1 MGVEVGA
8 PLAEK
13 FSEHSKLGMEISW
26 VQYASIK
33 GTRKKKKT
41 QSNFYVR
48 PSQSLTARTF
58 SKRPPPVSE
67 DRDHFLC
74 LKIQWFSIVFNLL

>member
-26 VQYASIK
+26 VQYVSIK
-33 GTRKKKKT
+33 GTRKKKKD
-41 QSNFYVR
+41 S
-48 PSQSLTARTF
+48 RT
-58 SKRPPPVSE
+58 SMCDPVKAWLLE
-67 DRDHFLC
+67 PLVNDH
-74 LKIQWFSIVFNLL
+74 LL

>member
-33 GTRKKKKT
+33 GTRKKKDTVELLCAT
-41 QSNFYVR
+41 QSK
-48 PSQSLTARTF
+48 P
-58 SKRPPPVSE
+58 
-67 DRDHFLC
+67 DC
-74 LKIQWFSIVFNLL
+74 

>member
-1 MGVEVGA
+1 MEVEVGA

-26 VQYASIK
+26 VQYVSIK
-33 GTRKKKKT
+33 GTRKKKR

-48 PSQSLTARTF
+48 HSQSLTARTF

-74 LKIQWFSIVFNLL
+74 LKIQWFSIVLNLL

>member
-33 GTRKKKKT
+33 GTLKKKT

-48 PSQSLTARTF
+48 PSQSLTALSQKQEPSISF
-58 SKRPPPVSE
+58 SRHAEILYNEK
-67 DRDHFLC
+67 
-74 LKIQWFSIVFNLL
+74 

>member
-33 GTRKKKKT
+33 GTLKKKD
-41 QSNFYVR
+41 S
-48 PSQSLTARTF
+48 RT
-58 SKRPPPVSE
+58 SMCAPV
-67 DRDHFLC
+67 
-74 LKIQWFSIVFNLL
+74 KAWLLEPLVNGHLL